1 MKYGIIGAGAMGIRY
16 GVMMQENA
24 GIEVDYIETWESNL
38 AKIKEQGGVLVA
50 RDHQNRHL
58 VPVNI
63 YRPEECHGHPD
74 VWIIFKKQMQLADEL
89 ERDSRA
95 GLFHPDQYVFSAMNG
110 MGRLKNCAVFPN

>member
-1 MKYGIIGAGAMGIRY
+1 MELLAL
-16 GVMMQENA
+16 VL
-24 GIEVDYIETWESNL
+24 WESNL

-63 YRPEECHGHPD
+63 YRPEEYHGHPD

-89 ERDSRA
+89 ERDSWA

-110 MGRLKNCAVFPN
+110 MGHLKNYAVFPN